1 MKADGG
7 EKGNGDGM
15 RLNFTD
21 PVSPVQ
27 NNYVSRAGLR
37 QDTSFGSS
45 TEGEARPRAH
55 RSY

>member
-7 EKGNGDGM
+7 EKGNRDGM

-27 NNYVSRAGLR
+27 NNYVSRAGLH
-37 QDTSFGSS
+37 QDPYFVSS
-45 TEGEARPRAH
+45 SVLLAA
-55 RSY
+55 